1 MHKPKKDHVPFEKLQ
16 KQDINE
22 SISNEIVNY
31 DRNDIM
37 NAIGQATSNDDL
49 LQHFL
54 AADNVYA
61 DSEFCDDNVF
71 WLKREWVYSA
81 Y

>member
-1 MHKPKKDHVPFEKLQ
+1 MPFEKLQ
-16 KQDINE
+16 KQCTNE
-22 SISNEIVNY
+22 PISNEIANY

-54 AADNVYA
+54 AADNVYV
-61 DSEFCDDNVF
+61 DSEFCDSNLFD
-71 WLKREWVYSA
+71 
-81 Y
+81 